1 MTTHFLSRD
10 FSLTDIPDCVS
21 DHHYDNFADALRQRD
36 RADDARQDAL
46 DLQHAL
52 RPETRGADKRRLQN
66 AWMSYHEERARYDV
80 MVQDAMEQLMNEY
93 PYGFDHA
100 QSVRENMPGAAS
112 SRAEPRAYNL
122 IALDSREAA
131 TTVSCRRTSLRG
143 QKNSLKKSS
152 AGCALCG
159 VTHDQ

>member
-1 MTTHFLSRD
+1 VD
-10 FSLTDIPDCVS
+10 Q
-21 DHHYDNFADALRQRD
+21 HHRDNFEAVLRQR
-36 RADDARQDAL
+36 RATDDARQDAL

-52 RPETRGADKRRLQN
+52 GPDPRECDKRRLQN
-66 AWMSYHEERARYDV
+66 AWMSYQEEHERHDA